1 MASQIMSN
9 LVLTVEG
16 IVSVEYLR
24 DILKKPFNAYPVLN
38 SAGNIVGMMPK
49 SFLIVLIENHHWVET
64 KMLSYTQRKKLIEMY
79 SNAASVQRDKLRL
92 SASIMATQ
100 RRFTQN
106 KGVLRPSD
114 WKLMNYSKEAKDY
127 FNSSEARPSQEAAQK
142 FATLP
147 TEEKEETVDEH
158 DHMLDALFRKSM
170 LNKDPNRLSE
180 VAEEDENEPGDAVE
194 DNKRA

>member
-1 MASQIMSN
+1 MSN

-24 DILKKPFNAYPVLN
+24 DILKKPYNVYPVLN

-64 KMLSYTQRKKLIEMY
+64 KMLTYTQRKRLVEVY

-127 FNSSEARPSQEAAQK
+127 FSSSEARPS
-142 FATLP
+142 
-147 TEEKEETVDEH
+147 
-158 DHMLDALFRKSM
+158 
-170 LNKDPNRLSE
+170 
-180 VAEEDENEPGDAVE
+180 
-194 DNKRA
+194 